1 MREEDQLRAKEER
14 KIQWLRSYSGL
25 IVAKL
30 RTENFTE
37 SEATVFLEYVKKQ
50 ILEQFP
56 DKREE
61 YYIIY
66 ERRFKRIL
74 IRKGIC
80 LNLYP
85 EYLDNHYS

>member
-1 MREEDQLRAKEER
+1 MEENRLRTEEER
-14 KIQWLRSYSGL
+14 KIQWLRSYSDL
-25 IVAKL
+25 VVVKL

-37 SEATVFLEYVKKQ
+37 SEAMVFLEGVKRR

-74 IRKGIC
+74 IKKGVC

-85 EYLDNHYS
+85 EYLANHYN